1 MDKTKEHKI
10 ISPIS
15 SFETAQL
22 NQSDWTGVWI
32 TDNHDKDYTPAPMLR
47 KSFIAQDDIQQ
58 ARLYVSAAAYYKM
71 TLNGKSITSSHLNPG
86 FTHYDKRNLYN
97 TYDVTSQLLKGENVL
112 SAILGN
118 GFYNES
124 APVATWSYEQA
135 RWRNRPRI

>member
-1 MDKTKEHKI
+1 
-10 ISPIS
+10 
-15 SFETAQL
+15 
-22 NQSDWTGVWI
+22 
-32 TDNHDKDYTPAPMLR
+32 
-47 KSFIAQDDIQQ
+47 
-58 ARLYVSAAAYYKM
+58 M

-135 RWRNRPRI
+135 RWRNRPRMICEMEKSKPSIQILLGKRVSVLIYKTIFIVVIPMMHVLQLLDGTNRVLMTLNGQMQFRWLPLLPY